1 MTDLLANLALGFSV
15 AAHPANIGFCLL
27 GALVGTLVGVLPGI
41 GTVATVAML
50 LPITFGLPPVGA
62 LIMLAGI
69 YYGAQYGGSTTSIL
83 VNIPGEATSVVTCLD
98 GHQMARQGRAGA
110 ALSISAIGSF
120 FAGCI
125 STVLVAALGAPLTSL
140 ALLFGPAE
148 YFSLML
154 LGLIFAVVLARGS
167 VLKSVAMVLTGLLLS
182 MVGSDLETGAGR
194 MTFDI
199 AELSDGIGFTNVAM
213 GLFGFA
219 EIIRN
224 LEMSAESREI
234 VNAKI
239 SGLMPT
245 RQDLVD
251 SSGAIARGT
260 ILGSI
265 LGILP
270 GGGAVVASFA
280 AYTFEKR
287 ISKHPERF
295 GRGAIQ
301 GVAAPEAAN
310 NAAAQTSF
318 IPLLTLGIPPNA
330 VMALMV
336 GAMTIHG
343 IVPGPQVMTK
353 QPELFWGMIASMW
366 LGNLM
371 LVIINLPLVGV
382 WVSLLRVPYRLLYPS
397 IIVFCCIG
405 IYSINNSPTDVVIAA
420 IFGLFGY
427 WLVKHDFEPAPLVLA
442 FVLGPLMEENLR
454 RAMLIARGD
463 VTVFA
468 TRPISAGLILVAL
481 FLLVLAALKCS
492 SSRKTSHTPTTP
504 TTKKTR
510 PAHRRPCCI
519 GADASARQRHNSCR
533 QQDKLDAED
542 GHIDVPGLRHQWHRR
557 WKRLI
562 AVRVIGFA
570 AVDRHG
576 QSRHEK
582 RGIDDHGH
590 QRDQRQ
596 PLDSERARPPD
607 QRQRQQAEADIAVD
621 LPDHMKARMA
631 GPLRVG
637 GVGLVEIGEHRAEG
651 IAGGRQGQ

>member
-1 MTDLLANLALGFSV
+1 MSELLANLALGFSV
-15 AAHPANIGFCLL
+15 AAHPYNIGFCLL

-69 YYGAQYGGSTTSIL
+69 YYGAQYGGSTTSVL
-83 VNIPGEATSVVTCLD
+83 VNIPGEAGSVVTCLD

-110 ALSISAIGSF
+110 ALAIAAIGSF
-120 FAGCI
+120 FAGCVA
-125 STVLVAALGAPLTSL
+125 TVLVAALGTPLTSI

-148 YFSLML
+148 YFALMV
-154 LGLIFAVVLARGS
+154 LGLIFAVVLAKGS
-167 VLKSVAMVLTGLLLS
+167 ILNAIAMILTGLLLS
-182 MVGSDLETGAGR
+182 MMGSDLETGAGR

-199 AELSDGIGFTNVAM
+199 AELSDGIGFSNVAM
-213 GLFGFA
+213 GVFGFA

-224 LEMSAESREI
+224 LEMSQESRDI
-234 VNAKI
+234 VKGKI
-239 SGLMPT
+239 KGLMPT
-245 RQDLVD
+245 RQDLID
-251 SSGAIARGT
+251 ASGAIARGT
-260 ILGSI
+260 ILGSL

-270 GGGAVVASFA
+270 GGGAVVSSFA

-295 GRGAIQ
+295 GRGEIR

-353 QPELFWGMIASMW
+353 QPDLFWGMIASMW

-371 LVIINLPLVGV
+371 LIVINLPLVGV

-405 IYSINNSPTDVVIAA
+405 IYSINNSPTDVVISA
-420 IFGLFGY
+420 IFGLVGY
-427 WLVKHDFEPAPLVLA
+427 WLTKHDFEPAPLVLA

-463 VTVFA
+463 ATVFI
-468 TRPISAGLILVAL
+468 TRPISGVLIAIAAGLLVI
-481 FLLVLAALKCS
+481 AALPMI
-492 SSRKTSHTPTTP
+492 RK
-504 TTKKTR
+504 
-510 PAHRRPCCI
+510 RR
-519 GADASARQRHNSCR
+519 D
-533 QQDKLDAED
+533 E
-542 GHIDVPGLRHQWHRR
+542 V
-557 WKRLI
+557 
-562 AVRVIGFA
+562 F
-570 AVDRHG
+570 
-576 QSRHEK
+576 
-582 RGIDDHGH
+582 
-590 QRDQRQ
+590 
-596 PLDSERARPPD
+596 
-607 QRQRQQAEADIAVD
+607 
-621 LPDHMKARMA
+621 
-631 GPLRVG
+631 
-637 GVGLVEIGEHRAEG
+637 VE
-651 IAGGRQGQ
+651 